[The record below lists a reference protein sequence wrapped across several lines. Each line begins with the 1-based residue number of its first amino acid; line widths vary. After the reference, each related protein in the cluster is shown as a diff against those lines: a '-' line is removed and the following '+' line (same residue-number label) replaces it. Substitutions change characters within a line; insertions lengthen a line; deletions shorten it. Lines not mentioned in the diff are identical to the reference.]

1 MKHITHKADF
11 CVIGGGI
18 AGICASIAAARHGM
32 SVVLMHDRPVF
43 GGNASSEIRMHIC
56 GADRADGKGLRE
68 SGIVEEIELENIY
81 HNPQKNYSMWDM
93 VLFSKV
99 KEHKNITCLLN
110 CSCNQAQTDNNRI
123 ISIKGWQG
131 TSETFHEVY
140 ADIFSDCSG
149 DSILADL
156 VKADYAIGRESS
168 SQYNESIEPIKADL
182 KTMGLSCLI
191 QVKRHNRKIEY
202 IPSEYAE
209 EYKDMF
215 DFAKL
220 MPYRGRGSIEG
231 CTNFWWLELGGVEDS
246 IHDTDK
252 IRDDLVGL
260 STAVWDFVKNKADYK
275 AENYSLEWMGF
286 LPGKRESR
294 RYIGDY
300 VLNQN
305 DIQNKTNFHDAVAYG
320 GWSMDDHNPEGF
332 MYEGKPTI
340 YHPAPQPYE
349 IPYRCLYSKNIKNL
363 MFAGRNISASH
374 AAMSSTR
381 VIGTCSILGQA
392 VGLACSIAIKNNTNP
407 RGVYENHIKQLQHT
421 LMEDDCYIPS
431 ITKPL
436 SSLTSQAKYNGK
448 GTLFENLTNG
458 KERNILDEINHWNG
472 EQLIL
477 SWDNDIF
484 AKQLRIVFDSELE
497 RVEKNMPFMWEEE
510 IYNRQM
516 PKRLVK
522 DFDISVNI
530 DGKWTVT
537 HQVRDNHKRLV
548 KLDINQN
555 IQSIKIENIKT
566 WDGLDKCNIFSFEIN
581 N

>member
-110 CSCNQAQTDNNRI
+110 CSCNDAKTEKNRI
-123 ISIKGWQG
+123 TYVKGWQG

-140 ADIFSDCSG
+140 ADIFADCSG

-156 VKADYAIGRESS
+156 VKADYVIGRESS
-168 SQYNESIEPIKADL
+168 EQYNESIEPETADS

-191 QVKRHNRKIEY
+191 QVKKHNKKIEY
-202 IPSEYAE
+202 IPSEYAK
-209 EYKDMF
+209 EYESMF

-220 MPYRGRGSIEG
+220 MPYRGRASIEG
-231 CTNFWWLELGGVEDS
+231 CTNFWWLELGGTQDS

-252 IRDDLVGL
+252 IRDDLIGL
-260 STAVWDFVKNKADYK
+260 SAAVWDYVKNKAYYGAD
-275 AENYSLEWMGF
+275 NYSLEWMGF

-294 RYIGDY
+294 RYLGDY

-305 DIQNKTNFHDAVAYG
+305 DIQNRSNFLDTVAYG

-332 MYEGKPTI
+332 LHEGKPTI

-349 IPYRCLYSKNIKNL
+349 IPYRCLYSRNIENL

-381 VIGTCSILGQA
+381 VMGTCAILGQT
-392 VGLACSIAIKNNTNP
+392 VGTACSIAIKNNTTP
-407 RGVYENHIKQLQHT
+407 RGVYEKYIKQLQDS
-421 LMEDDCYIPS
+421 LMEDDCFIL
-431 ITKPL
+431 PL
-436 SSLTSQAKYNGK
+436 SKTISVNTLKGKYSKDGK
-448 GTLFENLTNG
+448 GLEYLLNG
-458 KERNILDEINHWNG
+458 RERNLIGETNHWNG
-472 EQLIL
+472 STL
-477 SWDNDIF
+477 SIEWTGKCNVSKI
-484 AKQLRIVFDSELE
+484 RIVVDSELE
-497 RVEKNMPFMWEEE
+497 RIEKNMPFSYNID
-510 IYNRQM
+510 IYDRKM
-516 PKRLVK
+516 PKRLLK
-522 DFDISVNI
+522 SGDISIMKNGI
-530 DGKWTVT
+530 WTIVY
-537 HQVRDNHKRLV
+537 QIKDNHQRLIN
-548 KLDINQN
+548 LDISDN
-555 IQSIKIENIKT
+555 IEGVKIDNMLT
-566 WDGLDKCNIFSFEIN
+566 WEGLNNCNIFSFEAY
-581 N
+581 